1 MEGEALVWKPA
12 NQQSLWD
19 STRLPDQLDTRR
31 DLDDPF
37 PKPPAPQQSSASPAE
52 PEGQSDDSLP
62 NAARKAAAGAAAD
75 TTNAAEQPA
84 SVPEKASMGP
94 SGGAGGAVS
103 IPYDWAVSIGPD
115 GAANLDGGAGSLTI
129 PGSVAEKRPA
139 PTGAQAPGA
148 SGAGQPQAPPAS
160 SKGGSSGGNGAVLT
174 FFSSFAACIFICK
187 SSLL

>member
-52 PEGQSDDSLP
+52 PEGQSDESLP
-62 NAARKAAAGAAAD
+62 IAALKAAAAATAD
-75 TTNAAEQPA
+75 TMDAAEQPA

-129 PGSVAEKRPA
+129 PESAAEKPA

-148 SGAGQPQAPPAS
+148 NGAGQPQVPPAS
-160 SKGGSSGGNGAVLT
+160 SKGGSSGGNGAILT
-174 FFSSFAACIFICK
+174 CLSSFAACIFTWK